1 MTFQLKP
8 GNALA
13 IRINAHRSGWD
24 GTICDNPKAWSCLAD
39 PRFQEN
45 YCARGLRDCFHI
57 DTFSLQEP
65 KVVIEE
71 NGGAWIFEKQPEA
84 FDDQILIFWTHDFEE
99 PRGVREGGTR
109 QEIAVGAYR
118 VRTVE
123 ADRSRHRTHYLVRP
137 YPGAWTRLQRIRVQ
151 TPRGRSVGGPY
162 VRQLD
167 RNQVLRLFDGV
178 RAELEGGKDLWFS
191 PEDQQR
197 FERFDAE
204 LSNWLEIAAEK
215 AAARA
220 SEQARM
226 DQPQTIFETGV
237 GEGPMPGALSSISR
251 IVDKRSLP
259 SGEPDLAASSLA
271 ESAASTPAP
280 ETGTLVSGDLKA
292 LAPGIGAPV
301 VASPRPAP
309 RLPRWDRPAL
319 VEPENQQWIRDTHGR
334 ENLNALLL
342 GSKTK
347 SLILLRGAPGVGKSH
362 LALRLLHDP
371 DRERTLRVP
380 VSATWRGPEDLLG
393 YVHPVDHRFEATP
406 FTHFLI
412 EAEKAWETKKDKRAR
427 LVIFEEFN
435 LSSPEHWFSDL
446 MVILENEDPKDR
458 IWRIPGQGLRAL
470 PNKRELLLSPALHFV
485 ATINTDHTVHP
496 LSPRLLDRATVVTLE
511 MEPQVC
517 LEQVGLEL
525 EEDQVSALLDLDDS
539 LRPKGIAFSVRSSL
553 SLQRALEEK
562 EALGLDSWSILDL
575 VLRQELLGRVRLHA
589 RDPFDEDVRKKL
601 ARWNEDHGSRLPL
614 CSDLLQSWD
623 ELLSTGCDIIQA

>member
-1 MTFQLKP
+1 MTLQLKP

-24 GTICDNPKAWSCLAD
+24 GTICDNPTAWSCLAD
-39 PRFQEN
+39 PKFQEK

-137 YPGAWTRLQRIRVQ
+137 YAGAWTRFQKISIR
-151 TPRGRSVGGPY
+151 TPRMRSVGGPY
-162 VRQLD
+162 VKQLD

-178 RAELEGGKDLWFS
+178 RAELEGGGDVWFS

-197 FERFDAE
+197 FERFDKQ
-204 LSNWLEIAAEK
+204 LGDWLEEAAEK

-220 SEQARM
+220 AEQARM
-226 DQPQTIFETGV
+226 DQPRTIYETGV
-237 GEGPMPGALSSISR
+237 REGPRPGALSSISR

-259 SGEPDLAASSLA
+259 SGEPEPASP
-271 ESAASTPAP
+271 SAPASTPAP
-280 ETGTLVSGDLKA
+280 
-292 LAPGIGAPV
+292 APV
-301 VASPRPAP
+301 ATTETPRPVPRAP
-309 RLPRWDRPAL
+309 RTERPPL
-319 VEPENQQWIRDTHGR
+319 VEAENQQWIRDTHGR

-342 GSKTK
+342 GAKTK

-362 LALRLLHDP
+362 LALRLLNDP
-371 DRERTLRVP
+371 QRERTLRVP

-406 FTHFLI
+406 FTQFLI

-458 IWRIPGQGLRAL
+458 VWRIPGQGLRSL

-511 MEPQVC
+511 MEPRVC
-517 LEQVGLEL
+517 LEQIGQEL

-539 LRPKGIAFSVRSSL
+539 LRPKGIAFSMRSAL
-553 SLQRALEEK
+553 SLQRALEEE

-589 RDPFDEDVRKKL
+589 RDPFDEEVRKKL
-601 ARWNEDHGSRLPL
+601 ARWNEEHGTRLPL